1 MLYVHTQKTMRRR
14 LISSRLNCQNWL
26 QHGEL
31 TRFTLTCKVN
41 EDHRNSMLAA
51 SPNLKQPTKSNPPLV
66 FILPYFA
73 QIHHSTFKRA
83 LLNTG
88 TSLKGMP
95 INLKKTLPSPTAA
108 GLRIDIKQ
116 ITRSRLPDPTEKDW
130 PKKLAILG

>member
-83 LLNTG
+83 LLKHWHLFEGNAYK
-88 TSLKGMP
+88 SQKNSSQP
-95 INLKKTLPSPTAA
+95 HHCWPTN
-108 GLRIDIKQ
+108 DIKQ
-116 ITRSRLPDPTEKDW
+116 IIRSRLPDPTEKDW
-130 PKKLAILG
+130 LKKLAILG